1 MPTKYVD
8 NQAMTETNQNTLF
21 PEIEAERQSLHDIQ
35 DELVELRAHVLQSKT
50 SYLPQYALA
59 IAAIV
64 ALGLV
69 AMWLNTRHQATDIEK
84 NLSIKLA
91 EFDARSLA
99 NSAQAKQ
106 TDERTLA
113 SVARIALLEQQLADA
128 KNQQASLQTLYNA
141 LANTREEQ
149 AVGEVEQLLL
159 IANQQMQLAGNV
171 RPAILALQTADSR
184 LQPYSN
190 TVIAQ
195 IRLAISQDIARLQS
209 TPLLDLLGLN
219 AQIESSIASVDL
231 LKLVSE
237 RTQTVTAST
246 SNATVKKHGLLAQ
259 FSAEVWAD
267 IKDMVKVERINR
279 SEPPLLSPAQ
289 QFFLVEN
296 VKLRLLT
303 ARLSLLQR
311 DDVSFKK
318 DLKASIDWINRY
330 FDTRDAATQKLLKQL
345 QALSKNELSIATPD
359 ITHSLSLVTQY
370 KLSLENASL
379 ETTDSAATLLQKPAF
394 VQPNRMSEKR

>member
-1 MPTKYVD
+1 
-8 NQAMTETNQNTLF
+8 MTETNQNTLF

-219 AQIESSIASVDL
+219 AQLESSITSIDQ

>member
-1 MPTKYVD
+1 
-8 NQAMTETNQNTLF
+8 MTETNQNTLF